1 MRIHNRGATPAMPPT
16 KGPNDRGVTMD
27 EVARAAGVSQATVSR
42 VVNGNARVNTDA
54 KRQVERA
61 IERLGFVPNVAARTL
76 VTRRS
81 DSIGVVITEPTT
93 RVFGDPFFAQV
104 LRGVSSALTARRQ
117 KLVLFLPQDPTEEH
131 DLEPYLMA
139 GHVDGVIMYSL
150 HGDDPLP
157 AQLHQRGVP
166 VVVGGL
172 PPVGATVSYVDNDNR
187 GGALQATTHLIA
199 LGRRRVGTVTGP
211 LDMPAAK
218 DRLSGY
224 LEALRIAGH
233 KADPALEAEGA
244 FTQESGLDA
253 MRRLLASAPD
263 LDAVF
268 VASDLMAAGAL
279 QVLQEAGRRV
289 PEDVALVGFDDAPI
303 ASTTR
308 PTLSSVRQS
317 LDAMGRELVNLLLAS
332 IEGPDRVVRKVV
344 LATELIVRESS
355 GGPPT
360 EHA

>member
-1 MRIHNRGATPAMPPT
+1 
-16 KGPNDRGVTMD
+16 MD
-27 EVARAAGVSQATVSR
+27 EVARVAGVSQATVSR
-42 VVNGNARVNTDA
+42 VINGNPRVNSDA

-81 DSIGVVITEPTT
+81 DSIGVVITEPAT

-117 KLVLFLPQDPTEEH
+117 KLVLFLPQDPAEER

-157 AQLHQRGVP
+157 AQLHGRGVP

-172 PPVGATVSYVDNDNR
+172 PPVGAVVSYVDNDNR
-187 GGALQATTHLIA
+187 GGALQATSHLIG

-218 DRLSGY
+218 DRLAGY
-224 LEALRIAGH
+224 REALRAAGLQP
-233 KADPALEAEGA
+233 DPVLEAEGA
-244 FTQESGLDA
+244 FTQESGVDA

-263 LDAVF
+263 IDAVF

-289 PEDVALVGFDDAPI
+289 PADVALIGFDDAPI
-303 ASTTR
+303 AVTTR

-317 LDAMGRELVNLLLAS
+317 LEAMGRELVNLLLDS
-332 IEGPDRVVRKVV
+332 VEQRDRVIRQVV

-360 EHA
+360 EVV

>member
-1 MRIHNRGATPAMPPT
+1 MN
-16 KGPNDRGVTMD
+16 

-42 VVNGNARVNTDA
+42 VVNGNPRVNSDA

-81 DSIGVVITEPTT
+81 DSIGVVITEPTN

-117 KLVLFLPQDPTEEH
+117 KLVLFLPQDSGQEH

-157 AQLHQRGVP
+157 AKLHARGVP

-187 GGALQATTHLIA
+187 GGAVLATSHLIG
-199 LGRRRVGTVTGP
+199 LGRRRIGTVTGP

-218 DRLSGY
+218 DRLAGY
-224 LEALRIAGH
+224 HDAIRTAGIGS
-233 KADPALEAEGA
+233 DPALEAEGA
-244 FTQESGLDA
+244 FTQESGVEA

-263 LDAVF
+263 LDGVF

-279 QVLQEAGRRV
+279 QVLQAEGRRV
-289 PEDVALVGFDDAPI
+289 PEDVALIGFDDAPI
-303 ASTTR
+303 ALTTR

-332 IEGPDRVVRKVV
+332 IEHRGQVARKVV

-360 EHA
+360 EHP